1 MRITIE
7 LIQRSPQ
14 YVNPLGERE
23 ICFRGLK
30 IPLIE
35 NLGATLVRPRQDQ
48 YEVIDLTNNELTRL
62 EETAPLRHLTT
73 FLLANNHISKIS
85 PDFGKE
91 LPYLENLVLTNNKVK
106 SRQITELEEIDHLV
120 NCRNLRRLSLL
131 DNFVTKSRD
140 YRAYVAHRLP
150 QVLVLDFQKV
160 KLKVNSTQERKRG
173 LELFGSV
180 EVSDTAEVWGKKPKL
195 REEVN
200 PAVPECVPVYLQ
212 TEGDKLQTAP
222 L

>member
-35 NLGATLVRPRQDQ
+35 NLGATLVPPTQDQ
-48 YEVIDLTNNELTRL
+48 YEVIDLTNNELTKL

-85 PDFGKE
+85 SDFGKE
-91 LPYLENLVLTNNKVK
+91 LPYLENLILTNNK
-106 SRQITELEEIDHLV
+106 ITELEEIDHLV

-131 DNFVTKSRD
+131 DNFVTQNRD

-160 KLKVNSTQERKRG
+160 KLRVRNM
-173 LELFGSV
+173 
-180 EVSDTAEVWGKKPKL
+180 
-195 REEVN
+195 
-200 PAVPECVPVYLQ
+200 
-212 TEGDKLQTAP
+212 
-222 L
+222 

>member
-14 YVNPLGERE
+14 YANPLGERE

-35 NLGATLVRPRQDQ
+35 NLGATLDQ
-48 YEVIDLTNNELTRL
+48 FEVIDLTNNELTRL

-73 FLLANNHISKIS
+73 LLLANNNISKIS

-91 LPYLENLVLTNNKVK
+91 LPYLENLVLTNNKVNA
-106 SRQITELEEIDHLV
+106 RQIRDLEEIDHLL
-120 NCRNLRRLSLL
+120 NCHNLRRLSLL
-131 DNFVTKSRD
+131 DNFVTQLKD

-150 QVLVLDFQKV
+150 QVLMLDFQKV
-160 KLKVNSTQERKRG
+160 KLKVKRM
-173 LELFGSV
+173 
-180 EVSDTAEVWGKKPKL
+180 
-195 REEVN
+195 
-200 PAVPECVPVYLQ
+200 
-212 TEGDKLQTAP
+212 
-222 L
+222 

>member
-35 NLGATLVRPRQDQ
+35 NLGATLVRPIQDQ

-91 LPYLENLVLTNNKVK
+91 LPYLENLILTNNKVQAK
-106 SRQITELEEIDHLV
+106 
-120 NCRNLRRLSLL
+120 
-131 DNFVTKSRD
+131 
-140 YRAYVAHRLP
+140 
-150 QVLVLDFQKV
+150 
-160 KLKVNSTQERKRG
+160 
-173 LELFGSV
+173 
-180 EVSDTAEVWGKKPKL
+180 
-195 REEVN
+195 
-200 PAVPECVPVYLQ
+200 
-212 TEGDKLQTAP
+212 
-222 L
+222 